1 MAAINFPNPGT
12 QTPSNTFSPVSS
24 PSKTLNGLTY
34 VWNGVG
40 WRIKP
45 SSSSPGGASVTIS
58 DTSPGDA
65 LNGDLWWDSGTPT
78 SLFIYYTDSNSSQWV
93 PATPQTD
100 SWYINGGQIVP
111 SQSGQSVNIGTG
123 ALTAGSATF
132 ATEVVAGVRDSQ
144 GVFMTSAGSAES
156 WNSGSRVWNLKS
168 DGGAQFGPSTAG
180 KVSMEGMGTTQG
192 ELIISNP
199 TGSNSFNCFR
209 VVGQGNNTIV
219 FKQGGD
225 ATFSGTVTSSNVTAF
240 KVALTSAVTASTD
253 HASLKA
259 AILSAIASL

>member
-12 QTPSNTFSPVSS
+12 QTPSNTFSPSSS

-45 SSSSPGGASVTIS
+45 TSSSPGGASVTIS

-78 SLFIYYTDSNSSQWV
+78 SLFIYYTDSDSSQWV

-111 SQSGQSVNIGTG
+111 SQSNQSVNIGTG
-123 ALTAGSATF
+123 ALIAGSANIGGGDILLN
-132 ATEVVAGVRDSQ
+132 AD
-144 GVFMTSAGSAES
+144 GSAS
-156 WNSGSRVWNLKS
+156 FAGTNFQVFSSGSFSAYKATTTATDTLVSVKS
-168 DGGAQFGPSTAG
+168 DIGGTKNEIFQIAA
-180 KVSMEGMGTTQG
+180 
-192 ELIISNP
+192 N
-199 TGSNSFNCFR
+199 GS
-209 VVGQGNNTIV
+209 V
-219 FKQGGD
+219 
-225 ATFSGTVTSSNVTAF
+225 
-240 KVALTSAVTASTD
+240 
-253 HASLKA
+253 
-259 AILSAIASL
+259 AIAGNGQDPIV